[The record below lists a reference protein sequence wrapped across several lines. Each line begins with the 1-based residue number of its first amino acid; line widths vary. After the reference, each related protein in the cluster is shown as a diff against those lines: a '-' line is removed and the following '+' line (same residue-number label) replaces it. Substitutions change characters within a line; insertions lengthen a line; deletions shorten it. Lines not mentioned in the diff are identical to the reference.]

1 MAALTLRISDSK
13 HKRLKQ
19 LARSRGVSINRLLD
33 EATTLMLAEF
43 ELETQFRLR
52 AKSGA
57 GKAARGL
64 ALLDKAVR
72 SS

>member
-52 AKSGA
+52 AKRGA